1 MNKLADQKHKNKKCI
16 MTHYKMLDRVPSV
29 AITSNRNELKLY
41 KGNIVYLNHGD
52 NFELRFFNPT
62 TFKIGVEIMF
72 NGIKKGDGYLVL
84 NPGQDLIL
92 DRFLDEQRKMLF
104 ETYTI
109 NGNNQEAREAIEK
122 NGIISFNFYK
132 EYYNNYRQNDVN
144 VKYDFPP
151 KPKYD
156 NRSYFSGIIT
166 KSSNIGTANSCYS
179 TLGNVNGMGTLN
191 TTNRNSSPDVFTSQ
205 ADMDFSDYLAEATL
219 DSFELETG
227 RIEKGE
233 KSNQKLKAVD
243 LTFAAEA
250 FHSVTYQIMPR
261 STMNQTVKEI
271 REYCTSCGYRLRNTS
286 WCFCPKCGNEIE

>member
-1 MNKLADQKHKNKKCI
+1 

-62 TFKIGVEIMF
+62 TFKLGVEIMF

-132 EYYNNYRQNDVN
+132 EYYRQNDVN
-144 VKYDFPP
+144 VKYDFPQNP
-151 KPKYD
+151 TKTETYD
-156 NRSYFSGIIT
+156 NRSYFCGTIIN
-166 KSSNIGTANSCYS
+166 SSNISTATTSCLSGIVGSSYS
-179 TLGNVNGMGTLN
+179 SGNVN
-191 TTNRNSSPDVFTSQ
+191 TTNIYQNLSFG
-205 ADMDFSDYLAEATL
+205 DYLAEATL

-227 RIEKGE
+227 RIEKGD
-233 KSNQKLKAVD
+233 KSNQKLKTVD
-243 LTFAAEA
+243 LTFSAEV

-261 STMNQTVKEI
+261 STMNKTVKEV
-271 REYCTSCGYRLRNTS
+271 REYCNSCTYRIRNNK
-286 WCFCPKCGNEIE
+286 WEYCPKCGNKLT

>member
-109 NGNNQEAREAIEK
+109 NGNDQEAREAIEK

-151 KPKYD
+151 KPKTY
-156 NRSYFSGIIT
+156 SSCFSGT
-166 KSSNIGTANSCYS
+166 LTNSSNIGTSRSYDVSNMTNLSCS
-179 TLGNVNGMGTLN
+179 QNIFSSDLSDCISSVDGN
-191 TTNRNSSPDVFTSQ
+191 
-205 ADMDFSDYLAEATL
+205 YLAQATL

-233 KSNQKLKAVD
+233 KSNQKLKTVE
-243 LTFAAEA
+243 LTFEFTP
-250 FHSVTYQIMPR
+250 FHSVIYQIMPR
-261 STMNQTVKEI
+261 STMNKTVKNV
-271 REYCTSCGYRLRNTS
+271 RLYCTGCGYRLRNTS
-286 WCFCPKCGNEIE
+286 WQFCPKCSTKIT

>member
-1 MNKLADQKHKNKKCI
+1 

-62 TFKIGVEIMF
+62 TFKLGVEIMF

-132 EYYNNYRQNDVN
+132 EYYRQNDVN
-144 VKYDFPP
+144 VT
-151 KPKYD
+151 YD
-156 NRSYFSGIIT
+156 NRSYSCGTIINYSNISTATTSCLSGIVG
-166 KSSNIGTANSCYS
+166 SSYS
-179 TLGNVNGMGTLN
+179 SGNVN
-191 TTNRNSSPDVFTSQ
+191 TTNIYQSSGFG
-205 ADMDFSDYLAEATL
+205 DYLAEATL

-227 RIEKGE
+227 RIEKGD
-233 KSNQKLKAVD
+233 KSNQKLKTVE
-243 LTFAAEA
+243 LTFAAEV

-261 STMNQTVKEI
+261 STMNKTVKEV
-271 REYCTSCGYRLRNTS
+271 RKYCTECGYRLRNTS
-286 WCFCPKCGNEIE
+286 WHFCPKCGNEIE